1 MPKVVV
7 SWHHRH
13 VEKQQAS
20 APSAGGRAPGT
31 SSEITPPPARGHS
44 PEQISIVWPA
54 LRTVLLGTV
63 TCAVVAIAV
72 WTWTMDQR
80 ITSVFAETL
89 TAQKGLVYAR
99 PVTLERDQ
107 VMPVNEL
114 AATLDDLGYQQRQ
127 NPESPGFYH
136 VTSDG
141 THASIQLV
149 TRPFEF
155 VDTNQD
161 ALELTVK
168 FRGQH
173 IHSIQDA
180 KGRTIQ
186 GSVSLD
192 PKLLGSVAPG
202 TGKDSR
208 PIPYEAIP
216 QPLIDTLL
224 AVEDRSFFSHFG
236 VDVKG
241 ILRAALANFRAGKIE
256 QGASTITQQLAR
268 SHFLDR
274 DRNFVRKANEA
285 LMAMIMEFR
294 FSKEQILEGY
304 VNEVYL
310 GQSGSRGI
318 HGFGLASQFYFG
330 RPVNELTIDQTAMLV
345 AMVRG
350 PSAYNPRRRPEKVV
364 LRRNSVLTQLGEFSR
379 AYTDEM
385 IAAAKQAPLG
395 ILAQAT
401 GVANTFAFDN
411 YVRDQL
417 DRRYTNAI
425 DRRQNLT
432 VFSTLDPTIQ
442 RVAEESLVAG
452 LSELEANPELEAQN
466 LEGAIVVVGVKDGRV
481 HAIVGGRKAGFAG
494 FNRALDAKR
503 PIGSLVKPAI
513 FLTALENTDRYNLR
527 SRVEDSRFQIP
538 ARNGN
543 VWRPENFSQREY
555 GKVTLLRA
563 LANSYN
569 LASARLG
576 LDVGVRSV
584 NNTINRLGVPTAPD
598 PYPSLLLGAI
608 EMTPLEVAQM
618 YQTLANAGRRIPLHP
633 VVAIRQESD
642 KKIIPAPVIEDVV
655 TERVPARRIVR
666 ALQEVMK
673 TGTGRRAADDF
684 SKTLKLA
691 GKTGT
696 TNNLRDSWF
705 AGFSGNFLTVVWVGR
720 DDNQPAG
727 VTGSEGALTVWRKL
741 MRGLHLEP
749 VVNGSR
755 LKKKKVI
762 AKKPKCEPG
771 KVVISSTGECGAM
784 AAAPA
789 RQSGS
794 QEEEK
799 SQPVPSPG
807 G

>member
-1 MPKVVV
+1 MTSEQGSPT
-7 SWHHRH
+7 HAP
-13 VEKQQAS
+13 VEPVGEGAV
-20 APSAGGRAPGT
+20 RDDEFT
-31 SSEITPPPARGHS
+31 
-44 PEQISIVWPA
+44 EQHIPIVWPVV
-54 LRTVLLGTV
+54 RTVLLGLTACV
-63 TCAVVAIAV
+63 VVALIV

-80 ITSVFAETL
+80 ITSVFAHSL
-89 TAQKGLVYAR
+89 TAQKGLVYAKS
-99 PVTLERDQ
+99 VTLERDQ
-107 VMPVNEL
+107 VMPFEEL
-114 AATLDDLGYQQRQ
+114 VSTLDDLGYQSTP
-127 NPESPGFYH
+127 NPETPGFYNAQG
-136 VTSDG
+136 TSSG
-141 THASIQLV
+141 SEVRLV

-155 VDTNQD
+155 VDAAQK
-161 ALELTVK
+161 ALALTVK

-173 IHSIQDA
+173 ILSIHDSS
-180 KGRTIQ
+180 GVEIDDV
-186 GSVSLD
+186 VSLD

-202 TGKDSR
+202 SGKDSR
-208 PIPYEAIP
+208 PIPYESIP
-216 QPLIDTLL
+216 RPLIDTLL

-241 ILRAALANFRAGKIE
+241 IVRAALANFRAGKIE

-285 LMAMIMEFR
+285 LMAIIMEVR

-304 VNEVYL
+304 INEVYL

-330 RPVNELTIDQTAMLV
+330 RPVNELTVGQTAMLV

-350 PSAYNPRRRPEKVV
+350 PSAYNPRRRPQKVV
-364 LRRNSVLTQLGEFSR
+364 VRRNIVLTQLGEYDDKYS
-379 AYTDEM
+379 AGL
-385 IAAAKQAPLG
+385 IAEAKKAPLG
-395 ILAQAT
+395 ILQQAP

-411 YVRDQL
+411 YVREQL
-417 DRRYTNAI
+417 NRRYENAI
-425 DRRQNLT
+425 DRGQNLS
-432 VFSTLDPTIQ
+432 VFSTLDPAIQ
-442 RVAEESLVAG
+442 RIAEQSLSNGLTEIESD
-452 LSELEANPELEAQN
+452 PELEASN
-466 LEGAIVVVGVKDGRV
+466 LEGAVVVVGVKDGRV

-513 FLTALENTDRYNLR
+513 FLTALENTDRYSLR

-543 VWRPENFSQREY
+543 VWRPQNFSQREY

-576 LDVGVRSV
+576 LDVGVQSV
-584 NNTINRLGVPTAPD
+584 NHTINRLGVDTDPD
-598 PYPSLLLGAI
+598 PFPSLLLGAV

-618 YQTLANAGRRIPLHP
+618 YQTIANAGRRIPIHP
-633 VVAIRQESD
+633 VVAIRQEGD

-666 ALQEVMK
+666 ALQEVMT

-684 SKTLKLA
+684 SKMLKLA

-705 AGFSGNFLTVVWVGR
+705 AGFSGNYLTVVWVGR

-727 VTGSEGALTVWRKL
+727 VTGSQGALNVWRKV
-741 MRGLHLEP
+741 MRGLHLQP
-749 VVNGSR
+749 VVNGSK

-762 AKKPKCEPG
+762 AKKKAKCEEG
-771 KVVISSTGECGAM
+771 KVIVSSTGECEVV
-784 AAAPA
+784 AAATTRPSKKKSEQKDQPA
-789 RQSGS
+789 T
-794 QEEEK
+794 
-799 SQPVPSPG
+799 SPG